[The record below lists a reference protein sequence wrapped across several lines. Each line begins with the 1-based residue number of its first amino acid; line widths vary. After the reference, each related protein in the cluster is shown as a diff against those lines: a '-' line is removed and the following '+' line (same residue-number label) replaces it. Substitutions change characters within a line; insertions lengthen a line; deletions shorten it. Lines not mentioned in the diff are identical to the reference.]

1 MSEAWDAEIAR
12 ELQELETEHGYQAGL
27 IDKLLGAL
35 ETDDKLAA
43 NALFDQL
50 LDVTSIHFAD
60 EQVLMRQHSY
70 PIYGA
75 HLDEHRRMVEALQ
88 DLINRNGAGEKLND
102 EVIAVRGWFAS
113 HIAHM
118 DREFTTHIAVESA
131 SRAVPHDA

>member
-12 ELQELETEHGYQAGL
+12 EMRELDTEHGYQVGL

-35 ETDDKLAA
+35 ETDDKPVV

-70 PIYGA
+70 PIYAA

-88 DLINRNGAGEKLND
+88 DLINRNGTGEKLND

-118 DREFTTHIAVESA
+118 DREFAVHITAESA
-131 SRAVPHDA
+131 SRAVPPGA